1 MRRPLDVIFSHVFQP
16 QTSQSAV
23 WIRQIPASAVD
34 AKESLAVE
42 DVVRLFELLGQITG
56 RRVPYYIMC
65 VAEIVIS
72 FHSAPYHIEELG
84 GGSPVNQSPH
94 RAVNLDGLHCW
105 PLVAIPKDLSSL
117 SSGAAV
123 KQIAAS
129 LASSVCRPH
138 SASLWERVFAQ
149 RAEHHILVI
158 AENKVNVT
166 LIDDFE
172 KDFYALGSPVDY
184 VADDV
189 KLVVRAEVDKVE
201 HRVITVN
208 LAVDVGHNVC

>member
-1 MRRPLDVIFSHVFQP
+1 M
-16 QTSQSAV
+16 
-23 WIRQIPASAVD
+23 
-34 AKESLAVE
+34 E
-42 DVVRLFELLGQITG
+42 DVVRIFESLGQIAG
-56 RRVPYYIMC
+56 RRMPHDIMC
-65 VAEIVIS
+65 AAEIVIGL
-72 FHSAPYHIEELG
+72 HPAPDHVEELG
-84 GGSPVNQSPH
+84 GWSPVNQSPH

-105 PLVAIPKDLSSL
+105 PLMAIPKDLSSL

-123 KQIAAS
+123 KQITAS

-184 VADDV
+184 VSDDV

-201 HRVITVN
+201 HRVETVN